1 MAGRDPAPPL
11 RGALGAGIALWALAL
26 VATAWGPAEPA
37 FPGEVAVALVDEVGE
52 PLTGDVAIRC
62 WHVDLDAPFT
72 EADGPSAPEH
82 PFVFHAPACYALQLA
97 AVSPEHAPAYLRQG
111 APEGTL
117 TVTLPS
123 LPEGPPAELRDV
135 GWGGRTTPGAVLEAF
150 RRPDGGFRIV
160 GWDLEGDRPTE
171 VFEQA
176 DLWLEP
182 SDPGDDIDRL
192 RVVPGG
198 RLGEGFSALIKLVDA
213 IGAPFP
219 WGAARLPADVE
230 FADAQAEVG
239 GTVGLVGRDLR
250 VYSFAKTGSAGDGPG
265 CFDFED
271 SCPRWTWTFAVLVM
285 AKDQDTARIPAP
297 RRATSLLPAWD
308 ATREVW
314 HEPWSVIAAREA
326 E

>member
-11 RGALGAGIALWALAL
+11 RGALGAGLAMWALAL
-26 VATAWGPAEPA
+26 VVTAWGPAEPA
-37 FPGEVAVALVDEVGE
+37 FPGEVAVSLVDEAGE

-62 WHVDLDAPFT
+62 WHVDLDPPYT
-72 EADGPSAPEH
+72 EAEGPSAPDH

-97 AVSPEHAPAYLRQG
+97 AVSPDYAPAYLRQG
-111 APEGTL
+111 APQGTL

-150 RRPDGGFRIV
+150 READGSFRVV

-171 VFEQA
+171 EFAQA

-182 SDPGDDIDRL
+182 SEKSDDIDRM

-198 RLGEGFSALIKLVDA
+198 RGAEGFSALVKLPEVKDV
-213 IGAPFP
+213 PFP
-219 WGAARLPADVE
+219 WSAARWPPTLEPASG
-230 FADAQAEVG
+230 DAGPG
-239 GTVGLVGRDLR
+239 GIVGLVGREGR
-250 VYSFAKTGSAGDGPG
+250 QYRFAKTGFAGDGPG
-265 CFDFED
+265 CFDAND
-271 SCPRWTWTFAVLVM
+271 TCPRWTWTYSVLVM
-285 AKDQDTARIPAP
+285 GEGQAATRIPP
-297 RRATSLLPAWD
+297 PQRATSLLPAWD
-308 ATREVW
+308 ATREVLQ
-314 HEPWSVIAAREA
+314 EPWAVIAAREA